1 MIARQQLRKWIAA
14 SCIGIS
20 ILSGCKPTER
30 FRAWKSSSDVSYF
43 QNFVTQIEYPDL
55 QQAPPPVL
63 VDTPRPLTIENP
75 SELQMVEMTLQQAIQ
90 SALASS
96 EVLRNLG
103 GSVVNAPFGIATQL
117 DPALT
122 DLNPLGGVE
131 AALAAFDAQ
140 VSSQLFWA
148 KTNPPRLQGS
158 DSIQNLFI
166 LGFGQTQGVHQNQ
179 VQKRTASGAVYALR
193 SSVRYNRFDL
203 SNPNRGDSFFTGQI
217 EAEYRQ
223 PLLRGAGTTYNRI
236 AGNSGIIGQYNGVL
250 IARLNTD
257 ISLTDFEAGVI
268 QLLNDVETAYWE
280 LYFAYRALDAQVLGR
295 ESVLGSWQRINE
307 LKRVGVRGGEA
318 NAEAQARSSF
328 YLFSSQLNDA
338 LAGTAGLYAAEQR
351 LRYIMGLP
359 ASDGR
364 LIKPID
370 EPLQAEV
377 EFDWQSALCDAI
389 TQRVEIRRQEWTV
402 KRRELE
408 LIAARLNRR
417 ARLDA
422 LSQYR
427 WRGAGDDLFQYRDSS
442 GMIQNLASGTSQE
455 WQSGLEWQYAIGQRQ
470 ASAAVRHAQLS
481 LARDLGILKEQQL
494 RITHDLSN
502 ASRQVA
508 RGYLQMRTNYNRTEA
523 DKREVEVL
531 QRRFDEGLDNINF
544 VLQARQ
550 RLATSTVSFY
560 RSLIDYNL
568 SLRDF
573 HREKGSLLI
582 YNQVNLSEE
591 ALNGSAIQAAYDR
604 GRYFTP
610 RDNPERVEVGGRVSN
625 GGFNPSS
632 VGIPSYNAQPIF
644 EPSETLPE

>member
-30 FRAWKSSSDVSYF
+30 FRAWKANSDVSYF

-90 SALASS
+90 SALESS

-103 GSVVNAPFGIATQL
+103 GSVVNAPFAQATQL

-140 VSSQLFWA
+140 VSSRLFWE
-148 KTNPPRLQGS
+148 KTDPPRL
-158 DSIQNLFI
+158 DDTDNVQNIFI

-179 VQKRTASGAVYALR
+179 VQKRSATGAVYALR
-193 SSVRYNRFDL
+193 SNVRYNRFD
-203 SNPNRGDSFFTGQI
+203 RGGSFFAGSI

-223 PLLRGAGTTYNRI
+223 PLLRGAGTTFNRI
-236 AGNSGIIGQYNGVL
+236 AGNSGVIGQYNGVL
-250 IARLNTD
+250 IARINTD

-338 LAGTAGLYAAEQR
+338 LAGNVGLYAAEQR

-377 EFDWQSALCDAI
+377 EFDWQTALCDAI
-389 TQRVEIRRQEWTV
+389 TQRVEIRKQEWTV

-427 WRGAGDDLFQYRDSS
+427 WRGAGDHLFEYRDPRS
-442 GMIQNLASGTSQE
+442 GFFQNLAEGRYQE
-455 WQSGLEWQYAIGQRQ
+455 WQSGLEWQYAVGQRQ

-481 LARDLGILKEQQL
+481 LARDLGLLKEQQL

-632 VGIPSYNAQPIF
+632 VGIPSYNAQPLF
-644 EPSETLPE
+644 APSEVLPE